1 MTEPVEEGAPAQTA
15 GNGAVAAEAF
25 DAQRRSRDVVWSQGA
40 ALAPLFFFGM
50 SVPANVVLAGAPAP
64 IGDAVTTWMV
74 LGAFSFVVFFAL
86 AALSFVGAARL
97 RSAHGPLGRWLVSI
111 AAAAA
116 VLVHAGVV
124 FSVVESV
131 AVPATRNPDSWAPKL
146 NANAATVVVL
156 PYIAAAAANVFVL
169 IRLWRRHRA
178 PRDAGAIGPGT
189 DPRASTH
196 R

>member
-1 MTEPVEEGAPAQTA
+1 MEADAVRTDANTA
-15 GNGAVAAEAF
+15 R
-25 DAQRRSRDVVWSQGA
+25 DAQRRSRDLVWSQGV

-74 LGAFSFVVFFAL
+74 LGAFSFVVFFAP
-86 AALSFVGAARL
+86 AALSFVGGARL
-97 RSAHGPLGRWLVSI
+97 RSAHSPLSRWLVSI

-131 AVPATRNPDSWAPKL
+131 VVPATRSPGSWAPELK
-146 NANAATVVVL
+146 ANAAAVVVL
-156 PYIAAAAANVFVL
+156 PYIVAATANVYVL
-169 IRLWRRHRA
+169 IRLWRRHRG
-178 PRDAGAIGPGT
+178 PGRDARAIEPGT
-189 DPRASTH
+189 DERASTP

>member
-1 MTEPVEEGAPAQTA
+1 MGRVQDDGSTEADAVGTEANTA
-15 GNGAVAAEAF
+15 R

-116 VLVHAGVV
+116 MLVHAGVV

-131 AVPATRNPDSWAPKL
+131 AVPATRSPDSWAPKL
-146 NANAATVVVL
+146 NANAAALVVF
-156 PYIAAAAANVFVL
+156 PYIAAAAANVYVL

-178 PRDAGAIGPGT
+178 PRDVRAIGPGT
-189 DPRASTH
+189 DPRASTP